1 MKKEQSKFLAIMSIV
16 IRLYLNNASMKQRE
30 SLNLL
35 KTAHRLEATTTQ
47 IKSNANN
54 IKVLQ
59 TQFVLKL

>member
-1 MKKEQSKFLAIMSIV
+1 MSIV